1 MLLNLPTE
9 LIQVILQH
17 STTPAFLQA
26 AFSCRTLYAIASE
39 CRELVLYHLHRTP
52 GLNEG
57 LLCFDSKQLFQVLQ
71 RRASQQLYGAQF
83 TANCTHFNFGTSV
96 LDVKASSL
104 APSDH
109 QSLALVL
116 KGQEDVQLFCF
127 ENGQLR
133 LKACLKPPW
142 LQSGVVEVLKTAFG
156 ADDGLYVLQRFTPA
170 VEQGSLDSE
179 HPFIKQALQSRAR
192 GQIYLVRYSLRSRH
206 DPVRICTFPDHAEY
220 VPLALAAAHRD
231 TFAISWHNSGGAY
244 EVVLYNAQNAS
255 SSHSPSNVV
264 DFNYDSCVLVDRA
277 GPLPG
282 DDVYLRARLAGSRFN
297 NERGPIADLAFND
310 RSTQLLYY
318 HRAQPIY
325 GSFQRI
331 NMTSFPVQPPLYEN
345 SSLVQFSGS
354 LSLLFSIAIPFYGT
368 HETRVEENGHS
379 RCHWKYLAFGIAT
392 HRTEDWT
399 IACLLKSEAVCSSE
413 RCGHALNLERGRR
426 FPDWTVVARLW
437 GFQDSTNSLGC
448 KVAASKRGTRI
459 AVANWN
465 VLYIWALQP
474 SALIEQ
480 NANGYYP
487 PLLQSS
493 GSGMTELRP
502 IVLPLDAVCF
512 KLKFTD
518 AEDELLAVT
527 DRGLMYWDLSPSG
540 RGQRITE
547 QLAT

>member
-192 GQIYLVRYSLRSRH
+192 GQIYLVRYSLGSRH
-206 DPVRICTFPDHAEY
+206 DPVRICTFPDHAE
-220 VPLALAAAHRD
+220 
-231 TFAISWHNSGGAY
+231 
-244 EVVLYNAQNAS
+244 
-255 SSHSPSNVV
+255 
-264 DFNYDSCVLVDRA
+264 
-277 GPLPG
+277 
-282 DDVYLRARLAGSRFN
+282 
-297 NERGPIADLAFND
+297 
-310 RSTQLLYY
+310 
-318 HRAQPIY
+318 
-325 GSFQRI
+325 
-331 NMTSFPVQPPLYEN
+331 
-345 SSLVQFSGS
+345 
-354 LSLLFSIAIPFYGT
+354 
-368 HETRVEENGHS
+368 
-379 RCHWKYLAFGIAT
+379 CHWKYLAFGIAT